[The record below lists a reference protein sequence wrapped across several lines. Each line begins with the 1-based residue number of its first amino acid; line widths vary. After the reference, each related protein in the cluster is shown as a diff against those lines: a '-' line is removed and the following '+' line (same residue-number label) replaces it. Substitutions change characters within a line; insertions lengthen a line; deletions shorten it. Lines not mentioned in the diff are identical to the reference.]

1 MILYSPMVP
10 ELIWEGVEEY
20 RPVFKE
26 FKLGRITLVVEP
38 LTFTQARVI
47 RLISTDPA
55 DYLYSPYQPGKIVE
69 FIPPKD

>member
-10 ELIWEGVEEY
+10 ELVWEGAEEY

-26 FKLGRITLVVEP
+26 IKVGRMTLVVEP
-38 LTFTQARVI
+38 LTFTQARVV

-55 DYLYSPYQPGKIVE
+55 DYLYSPYQPGKILE
-69 FIPPKD
+69 FTPRAT